1 MQKSIVVILLFFL
14 FCIKSIYAQKEIC
27 NVDSKYTLIPPKS
40 FTEDY
45 KLNELNVMD
54 KNNEELSKYENQ
66 RTLIIQFYF
75 DRTNKFN
82 KSVEEFKT
90 LLSESLPKKTDINIV
105 YKFQKIEGSIF
116 VKNGKENLSII
127 HLNALFYAK
136 DKSLLNE
143 IFGKGKD
150 SRIDTTS
157 TRLKNFTHEF
167 VPFSNSSDELGY
179 LFLYRGKSTGK
190 GFACD
195 PNEDVDIL
203 GTLKNIYDEKY
214 IKKCEE
220 NEENKINQKL
230 TNLETEHQKL
240 ISDYNAIK
248 EEVKKIPT
256 RWNLYSGVNF
266 HTSSTSSNS
275 SYFNQKINFNSNS
288 NSNSIGVLYFIKDYK
303 DTVINK
309 FYLTAALSIGSG
321 NFSMPNNIDFE
332 YVKATKDY
340 NYLVSLRKYNEKINS
355 KFVNIPFGFGYEWKD
370 KNKLPVFFQ
379 FSVNGVLGFNT
390 LSSNY
395 ASGTIDYRR
404 YYPSTK
410 IIVNNQ
416 PQKGLE
422 DNVELNGKPKY
433 NEILA
438 LSYGASIDTKIL
450 YNFNKLPL
458 NAYLNLGYLIA
469 STTATSNGSD
479 FISRSKNDFNS
490 ILNSFDNFGSSPF
503 YVGFGISYELRKII
517 RNK

>member
-195 PNEDVDIL
+195 PNEDADIL
-203 GTLKNIYDEKY
+203 GTLKLIYDEKY

-220 NEENKINQKL
+220 IEDKKIKDSL
-230 TNLETEHQKL
+230 SDLELKYKKL
-240 ISDYNAIK
+240 ITENNAIK
-248 EEVKKIPT
+248 EEIKKT
-256 RWNLYSGVNF
+256 TTQWNLYTGVNF
-266 HTSSTSSNS
+266 LIGSTSSNS

-410 IIVNNQ
+410 ITVNNQ

-433 NEILA
+433 NEKLA
-438 LSYGASIDTKIL
+438 LTYGASIDTKIL

-458 NAYLNLGYLIA
+458 NAYLNIGYLIA
-469 STTATSNGSD
+469 STSVTSNGSD
-479 FISRSKNDFNS
+479 FISGSKNDFNS
-490 ILNSFDNFGSSPF
+490 VLNSFDNFGSSPF